1 MDQVPNFWRTEIWH
15 PLSVHFP
22 VALLSFATLFY
33 AASLFLKERTA
44 HTWYFMAAIL
54 LFIGVAGAWLSI
66 YTGNLADG
74 VVARTVCDPTVLK
87 DHEISAYTS
96 SIIFSVV
103 ALLFI
108 LKELAVLKKAKKA
121 LQFLILIGLLAGSGY
136 LAYAGHLGATVVYQQ
151 GVGVFH
157 PSEDCREFN
166 Y

>member
-1 MDQVPNFWRTEIWH
+1 MDQLPSFWRTEIWH

-22 VALLSFATLFY
+22 IALLSFATLFY
-33 AASLFLKERTA
+33 AVSLLLKNRNARTW
-44 HTWYFMAAIL
+44 HSMAGIL
-54 LFIGVAGAWLSI
+54 LFFGVAGAWIGI
-66 YTGNLADG
+66 YTGNMADG
-74 VVARTVCDPTVLK
+74 AVARTLCDPTILK
-87 DHEISAYTS
+87 DHEIGAYTS

-108 LKELAVLKKAKKA
+108 LKELPVWKKGEKA
-121 LQFLILIGLLAGSGY
+121 LRFLILIGLLVGSGY

-151 GVGVFH
+151 GAGVFH